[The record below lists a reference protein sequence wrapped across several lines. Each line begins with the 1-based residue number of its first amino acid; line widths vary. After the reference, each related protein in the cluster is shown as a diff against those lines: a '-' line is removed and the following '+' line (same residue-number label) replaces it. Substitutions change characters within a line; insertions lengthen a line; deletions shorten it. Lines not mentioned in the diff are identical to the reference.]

1 MQVHV
6 VKSSRKSVAMRVL
19 PDGTLEVRAPLRMTE
34 REITGVVQKNAEW
47 EQKQLAAAEE
57 KRLRLESEGML
68 TKAELD
74 ELAEQAVRFLPDRVK
89 YFAEKIG
96 VTYGKITVRN
106 QKSKWGSCSGK
117 GNLNFNCLM
126 MLTPPEVRDYLIV
139 HELCHR
145 REMNHSARFWA
156 EVEKVLPDYRERERW
171 LKQNGADII
180 MRMTGL

>member
-19 PDGTLEVRAPLRMTE
+19 PDGVLEVRAPLRMTE
-34 REITGVVQKNAEW
+34 QEITEFVQKNADW
-47 EQKQLAAAEE
+47 VHKQLASAEE
-57 KRLRLESEGML
+57 KRLRLEREGML
-68 TKAELD
+68 TREEID
-74 ELAEQAVRFLPDRVK
+74 ELARQTAEFLPERVR

-96 VTYGKITVRN
+96 VTYGRITVRS
-106 QKSKWGSCSGK
+106 QKSKWGSCSSK

-156 EVEKVLPDYRERERW
+156 EVERVLPDYRERERW
-171 LKQNGADII
+171 LKQNGGDII
-180 MRMTGL
+180 LRMTGM